1 MYSFPLAEP
10 ITTLVGAPD
19 LYINTGSTVNLTC
32 IVQHSPEPP
41 PAIKWMHN
49 NAVST
54 KEEEKVVHIMA
65 PLFHTLWV
73 NKSVFVNAIVEIP
86 RLLVTLHNCARD
98 NAIYIE
104 FSIRTW
110 FVSKTGP

>member
-1 MYSFPLAEP
+1 MVILLSEP

-54 KEEEKVVHIMA
+54 CLEYVHLIASDCQGIVVHIIVQSKHRLA
-65 PLFHTLWV
+65 
-73 NKSVFVNAIVEIP
+73 SVCRISNQMQV
-86 RLLVTLHNCARD
+86 
-98 NAIYIE
+98 
-104 FSIRTW
+104 
-110 FVSKTGP
+110 